1 MVEVLGPVVVAS
13 AAVKTPATVSPAMKT
28 AAVRSPGMK
37 SGTVR
42 PPAAAAA
49 ASKNGLAREGAEQE
63 HYQRNC
69 GNELPHES

>member
-1 MVEVLGPVVVAS
+1 
-13 AAVKTPATVSPAMKT
+13 MKT